1 MGTAISPYLHRAW
14 ADFLKWITLLPEKL
28 YAKPIF
34 ISPYNLAATFN
45 ISIQIGQCD
54 CNC

>member
-1 MGTAISPYLHRAW
+1 MGAAISPYLHRAW
-14 ADFLKWITLLPEKL
+14 GDFLKWITLLPEKL

-34 ISPYNLAATFN
+34 VSPYNLAATFN
-45 ISIQIGQCD
+45 KSIQIRQCD